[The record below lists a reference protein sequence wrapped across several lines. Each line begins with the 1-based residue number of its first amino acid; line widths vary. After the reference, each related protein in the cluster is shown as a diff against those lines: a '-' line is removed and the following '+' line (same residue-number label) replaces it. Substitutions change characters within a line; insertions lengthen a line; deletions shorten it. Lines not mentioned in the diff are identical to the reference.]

1 MSSIR
6 VNVRT
11 DLQQLC
17 IPFIGTMTD
26 RCCQGLRVLPNPEV
40 LKPQIGVL
48 LDGVLRSCLL
58 WDCDDWIRSLAMCA
72 YSCCQSAETINR
84 IERFF
89 TSTTGLRFKR
99 RATQCAISQ
108 PEVREVSKNSDAF
121 ESPHRDQL
129 ASAIS
134 GVSSRCQGRANQS
147 HPISHFMGIR
157 HIQLLAAPTWD
168 LYCATLNRK
177 SQSPLTTLPL

>member
-11 DLQQLC
+11 YLQLC
-17 IPFIGTMTD
+17 MPFIGTMTD

-40 LKPQIGVL
+40 LKPQIGML

-58 WDCDDWIRSLAMCA
+58 WDCDDWIRSLAVCA
-72 YSCCQSAETINR
+72 HSWGCQSDETNR

-89 TSTTGLRFKR
+89 HFKDRPAFKR
-99 RATQCAISQ
+99 RAYQCAIVQ

-157 HIQLLAAPTWD
+157 HMQLLAAPTWD